1 MASQVPTA
9 TAGQVKE
16 GRGLLR
22 LQTDALGVPSQAP
35 VCAGVDEGVGAG
47 VCVGGAGMMEGFV
60 SLLSSNLPKPCVE
73 RIVATRLMK
82 INTKT
87 PAPSFF
93 LLAITAVFG
102 SNGRLSRIALDLHL
116 FYNYSKR
123 KPKGEVGCRG
133 RGLWK
138 LQDSQF
144 LTRNLTHNHYLTRLV
159 RQKLRF

>member
-1 MASQVPTA
+1 VASQVPTA

-93 LLAITAVFG
+93 LLKQLL
-102 SNGRLSRIALDLHL
+102 LSSART
-116 FYNYSKR
+116 
-123 KPKGEVGCRG
+123 VGCPELPSICIFFTTIQKGNLRG
-133 RGLWK
+133 K
-138 LQDSQF
+138 LVAGGEGCGSS
-144 LTRNLTHNHYLTRLV
+144 RTHNFSLVISLTIIT
-159 RQKLRF
+159 